1 MRAARENGEVD
12 YASDR
17 VDRRGHAAEFRATY
31 APAGPRFQAVPGSIE
46 NFLTERYC
54 LYTLNRSGAVLRAD
68 IHHPPWPLQLAHAE
82 LDRNTMAPP
91 GLALLGA
98 PALLHF
104 AERQDVLIW
113 PPQRL

>member
-1 MRAARENGEVD
+1 MLD
-12 YASDR
+12 Y
-17 VDRRGHAAEFRATY
+17 FQ
-31 APAGPRFQAVPGSIE
+31 APARQAATVHETRHRPYPLPAGSWVMGQTWQQ
-46 NFLTERYC
+46 L
-54 LYTLNRSGAVLRAD
+54 VRAD

-91 GLALLGA
+91 GLALLGV